1 MKKSIFTLA
10 AVLLMIAVLGG
21 CAGAALPAVGAAPAP
36 ANMRTINVSGQGLT
50 YITPDVAYV
59 YIGVHSQSESVAD
72 ALTENNNQAAAVSA
86 ALKGMGVDEKDIQ
99 TTNFNVYP
107 MQQYG
112 PMGEVTGVVYSVD
125 NTVYVTV
132 RDLDQLGKLLDT
144 VVKSGANSINGI
156 SFDVL
161 EKEEAVAE
169 ARKLAIENA
178 KSQAAEIAAA
188 TGATLGE
195 IISISINAAGP
206 PSIYDARGMGGG
218 GGMMSS
224 AMTPVS
230 AGQMLITVDAY
241 LTFEMK

>member
-1 MKKSIFTLA
+1 
-10 AVLLMIAVLGG
+10 
-21 CAGAALPAVGAAPAP
+21 
-36 ANMRTINVSGQGLT
+36 
-50 YITPDVAYV
+50 
-59 YIGVHSQSESVAD
+59 VAD
-72 ALTENNNQAAAVSA
+72 ALKENNDQAAAVAA

-107 MQQYG
+107 MQQYS

-178 KSQAAEIAAA
+178 KSQAEEIAAS